1 MIQGSG
7 FWSGIAGCA
16 GLSFSV
22 IAMTL
27 IAASADTAL
36 SSHFYWQDW
45 LVLVSYLL
53 LTTWVGHRLSGKQST
68 IKDFFLAGR
77 SLPWPAVSGSI
88 IATEISAVT
97 FIGVPGMVFAANG
110 DFSYLQWAI
119 GSILARCVVGIY
131 FVKAFYENEIYSP
144 YDFVANRLGVGAK
157 KITTILFMIG
167 SVLGQSV
174 RVLVPALVL
183 RTVTPLDMVQSI
195 AVIAVFGVVWTWMGG
210 MTTVIWTDVIQFGLF
225 LFAGVLSVVWIGTSL
240 PGGFGQFFEVAGEAG
255 KLDMWRWL
263 PGVDSE
269 QDFWVWVK
277 DTEFTMWTAL
287 IAVPFLNLA
296 AFGTDQL
303 NAQRMFCCKSASD
316 ATKAMIF
323 SSLGQIA
330 TLMMLM
336 VGAGLFVYYQQFP
349 PTAAE
354 LAEFN
359 RDHDLVFPVWITTV
373 LPAGLTGLILA
384 GAFAAAISSLDSA
397 LAALSQ
403 TSISLWY
410 HGHPHESL
418 DQKRLV
424 RVSRFTVLGWAIAL
438 AGMTILLYQLKE
450 KANIQ
455 LVSLA
460 FGMVAYTYGTLLA
473 IFLMALWNIKARMG
487 ALWTGLVLSILM
499 TTWVRGDVFVIL
511 GGVESMSGLADWHKS
526 VKLVMSYAWLYPINF
541 AITFACGWV
550 GRERPAGSI

>member
-1 MIQGSG
+1 M
-7 FWSGIAGCA
+7 
-16 GLSFSV
+16 
-22 IAMTL
+22 MP
-27 IAASADTAL
+27 IAAASDAAL
-36 SSHFYWQDW
+36 SGHFYWQDW
-45 LVLVSYLL
+45 LVLISYLL

-97 FIGVPGMVFAANG
+97 FIGVPGMVFAAQGN
-110 DFSYLQWAI
+110 FTYLQWAI
-119 GSILARCVVGIY
+119 GSILARCVVGLW

-144 YDFVANRLGVGAK
+144 YDFVANRLGAGAK
-157 KITTILFMIG
+157 KVTTILFMIG
-167 SVLGQSV
+167 SILGQSV

-183 RTVTPLDMVQSI
+183 RTVTPLNMVESI

-240 PGGFGQFFEVAGEAG
+240 PGGFTQFFEVAAEAG
-255 KLDMWRWL
+255 KLEMWQWL
-263 PGVDSE
+263 PGVNSE
-269 QDFWVWVK
+269 QDFLVWVK

-303 NAQRMFCCKSASD
+303 NAQRMFCCRSAAD
-316 ATKAMIF
+316 AAKAMIF

-330 TLMMLM
+330 TLMMLL
-336 VGAGLFVYYQQFP
+336 VGAGLFVYYLEFP
-349 PTAAE
+349 AAPE
-354 LAEFN
+354 VLAEFD
-359 RDHDLVFPVWITTV
+359 RDHDLVFPVWITTA
-373 LPAGLTGLILA
+373 LPAGLTGLLLA

-410 HGHPHESL
+410 HGKAHEEL
-418 DQKRLV
+418 DQKKLV
-424 RVSRFTVLGWAIAL
+424 RVSRLTVLGWAVIL

-460 FGMVAYTYGTLLA
+460 FGMVAYTYGSLLA
-473 IFLMALWNIKARMG
+473 IFLLALWNIRVRME

-499 TTWVRGDVFVIL
+499 TTWVRGDIFVIL
-511 GGVESMSGLADWHKS
+511 GSAESMSGLSDWYRGF
-526 VKLVMSYAWLYPINF
+526 KLQMSYAWLYPINF
-541 AITFACGWV
+541 AITFGCGWL
-550 GRERPAGSI
+550 GRQRGD